1 MSGISGHVECFW
13 CFCRYQRWH
22 SPAQTVRV
30 YMTASA
36 QPTLHSAA
44 VSSIWWT
51 LLKDLVQF
59 ICSAELL
66 SNEHYKSNLCLVSS
80 TFLTPSTGP

>member
-44 VSSIWWT
+44 ARVFDLVDITERFSSIY
-51 LLKDLVQF
+51 LFGRIVEQRAL
-59 ICSAELL
+59 
-66 SNEHYKSNLCLVSS
+66 
-80 TFLTPSTGP
+80 